1 MGALG
6 DLVKT
11 HRIKEAIDDAGCTA
25 EPWACAISGQCING
39 CGAPRRAAEAAE
51 EELTANLN
59 VASDEVVA
67 RFHSENPP
75 TNAEIAKEL
84 GVSKRQASKIR
95 RQLGI
100 GAHRDM
106 RDVSVQR
113 ELMGEITREVAG
125 E

>member
-1 MGALG
+1 M
-6 DLVKT
+6 
-11 HRIKEAIDDAGCTA
+11 TA
-25 EPWACAISGQCING
+25 K
-39 CGAPRRAAEAAE
+39 
-51 EELTANLN
+51 LK
-59 VASDEVVA
+59 VASEEVVA

-75 TNAEIAKEL
+75 TNAEIAAEF

-113 ELMGEITREVAG
+113 ELMSDVVGRVER
-125 E
+125 